1 MGFLSDSFIIK
12 RGCRQGDPISPYL
25 FLLCAQVLFLMIVNN
40 KKVRGI
46 TVNEHSFK
54 ISQFADD
61 TTLIL
66 DGSKESLLAAMNTLE
81 IFGNI
86 SGLKLNTEK
95 TKLVWLG
102 KKRHSQDKIETK
114 YSLEWNVTEFRL
126 LGVTFSVDL
135 NNMSKLNFDPLIEKI
150 NKISN

>member
-1 MGFLSDSFIIK
+1 MGFLSDNFIIE

-25 FLLCAQVLFLMIVNN
+25 FLLCAQVLFLMIVNS

-46 TVNEHSFK
+46 TVNKHSFK

-86 SGLKLNTEK
+86 LGLKLNTEK

-102 KKRHSQDKIETK
+102 KKGIHKI
-114 YSLEWNVTEFRL
+114 
-126 LGVTFSVDL
+126 
-135 NNMSKLNFDPLIEKI
+135 KLKRNIATV
-150 NKISN
+150 

>member
-1 MGFLSDSFIIK
+1 
-12 RGCRQGDPISPYL
+12 
-25 FLLCAQVLFLMIVNN
+25 MIVNN

-46 TVNEHSFK
+46 AVNKHSFK
-54 ISQFADD
+54 ISEFADD

-66 DGSKESLLAAMNTLE
+66 DGSKESLLAAKNTLE

-102 KKRHSQDKIETK
+102 KKWYSQDKIETK

-126 LGVTFSVDL
+126 LGVPFSVDL
-135 NNMSKLNFDPLIEKI
+135 NNVKVEFQSSYRKNKQNFKPVE
-150 NKISN
+150 